1 MSQLLERKLTG
12 AILGI
17 KTGTKTKAEAEGFLL
32 QLEKINSLLAE
43 DYRKKLDAV
52 VLAAKK

>member
-1 MSQLLERKLTG
+1 MIQMLEKKLIG

-17 KTGTKTKAEAEGFLL
+17 KIGTKTKADADGLL
-32 QLEKINSLLAE
+32 AQLEKANSLLAE
-43 DYRKKLDAV
+43 DYRKKIDAA